1 MDLQVTHNK
10 EYITISMNNS
20 DLFDRIQFKQQAKL
34 RLRKSWTLP
43 VVITLIFYVMFFIIN
58 KDSFQFD
65 LPDFTSIEN
74 FSYSYSFNLVPKDDA
89 IPLSW
94 TTSIINQILLG
105 IFSIAFAKFFLD
117 MRNKNPIEFQDFLNA
132 LSLWLKGILSH
143 LWFML
148 WIILWSFLFFIPGII
163 KAFSYSQMKYILA
176 EFPDV
181 SIPEAMKISMK
192 ITKGYKWDLFI
203 MYLSFLGWMILS
215 SLTFGIGFLWL
226 FPYMNL
232 SFANKPFSD
241 TTKPFLFG
249 GIIAFFTFLKGLPQ
263 AKFVFLVSSRRFF
276 QYFSVSR
283 AHFFSFCRSF
293 AHICLGI

>member
-94 TTSIINQILLG
+94 TTSIINQILKYE
-105 IFSIAFAKFFLD
+105 ICVNHF
-117 MRNKNPIEFQDFLNA
+117 PI
-132 LSLWLKGILSH
+132 
-143 LWFML
+143 
-148 WIILWSFLFFIPGII
+148 
-163 KAFSYSQMKYILA
+163 
-176 EFPDV
+176 
-181 SIPEAMKISMK
+181 
-192 ITKGYKWDLFI
+192 
-203 MYLSFLGWMILS
+203 
-215 SLTFGIGFLWL
+215 
-226 FPYMNL
+226 
-232 SFANKPFSD
+232 
-241 TTKPFLFG
+241 
-249 GIIAFFTFLKGLPQ
+249 
-263 AKFVFLVSSRRFF
+263 
-276 QYFSVSR
+276 
-283 AHFFSFCRSF
+283 
-293 AHICLGI
+293 

>member
-181 SIPEAMKISMK
+181 SIPEAMKISIK

-232 SFANKPFSD
+232 SFANAYK
-241 TTKPFLFG
+241 FL
-249 GIIAFFTFLKGLPQ
+249 
-263 AKFVFLVSSRRFF
+263 
-276 QYFSVSR
+276 
-283 AHFFSFCRSF
+283 
-293 AHICLGI
+293 LGNALNKNRITMEELYHTQGEK

>member
-20 DLFDRIQFKQQAKL
+20 DLFDRIQFKQRAKL

-74 FSYSYSFNLVPKDDA
+74 FSYSYSFNLVPKDDT

-105 IFSIAFAKFFLD
+105 IFGIAFAKFFLD

-232 SFANKPFSD
+232 SFANAYK
-241 TTKPFLFG
+241 FL
-249 GIIAFFTFLKGLPQ
+249 
-263 AKFVFLVSSRRFF
+263 
-276 QYFSVSR
+276 
-283 AHFFSFCRSF
+283 
-293 AHICLGI
+293 LGNALNKNRITMEELYHTQGEK